1 LQRIKKISTL
11 IGNPYDKKIF
21 TQYYHSIEEALE
33 NYELSMKVMKIKTK
47 QLEGHHALT
56 RTESYPFK
64 VLGNGGYLVG

>member
-1 LQRIKKISTL
+1 
-11 IGNPYDKKIF
+11 
-21 TQYYHSIEEALE
+21 
-33 NYELSMKVMKIKTK
+33 MKVMKIKTK